1 MSAPAHW
8 RGQRL
13 AAVLFDLDGTLFDT
27 ADDIALALNRAT
39 ADFGWEPIAAG
50 VVRRLIG
57 RGAPQLLRR
66 AAQVLGRDADAATY
80 AAMLERFFHHYAEL
94 ERRAESTAPPFQ
106 GALEAVRQLH
116 AAGLKIA
123 VVTNKQR
130 RFADALVRSGG
141 LCASVDLIVGG
152 DTCERR
158 KPHPEPLL
166 YACAALEAPLAA
178 ALMVGDS
185 SNDVEAARAAG
196 IPVICVPYG
205 YDEGRDPRLLPGD
218 ALIESLAQLPAMLL
232 MSQR

>member
-1 MSAPAHW
+1 MTARAHW
-8 RGQRL
+8 RGRAL

-27 ADDIALALNRAT
+27 AGDIALALNRAT
-39 ADFGWEPIAAG
+39 ADFGWEALDVG
-50 VVRRLIG
+50 VVHRLIG
-57 RGAPQLLRR
+57 RGSPQLLRR
-66 AAQVLGRDADAATY
+66 AAQVLGRDADEATY
-80 AAMLERFFHHYAEL
+80 AAMLERFFHHYALL
-94 ERRAESTAPPFQ
+94 EEREECAAAPFD
-106 GALEAVRQLH
+106 GALEAVRRLH
-116 AAGLKIA
+116 AAGLKIGI
-123 VVTNKQR
+123 VTNKQR

-166 YACAALEAPLAA
+166 YACAALTAPPAA

-185 SNDVEAARAAG
+185 ANDVEAARAAG

-205 YDEGRDPRLLPGD
+205 YNEGCDPRLLPCD
-218 ALIESLAQLPAMLL
+218 ALVESLAQLPAMLL